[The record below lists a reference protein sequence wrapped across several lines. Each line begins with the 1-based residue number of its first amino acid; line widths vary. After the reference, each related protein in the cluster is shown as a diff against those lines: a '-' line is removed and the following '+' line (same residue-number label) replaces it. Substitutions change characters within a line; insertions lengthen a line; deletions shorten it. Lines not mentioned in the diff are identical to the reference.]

1 MTIVD
6 FTPQSELRD
15 WFVVDDVV
23 MGGRSDGGLY
33 LNEGGHAVFEGKV
46 SLENNGGFSSIRHRF
61 EQKQVA
67 AYSKIVIR
75 LKGDGKRYQFRVKP
89 SIYDR
94 HAYISY
100 FETTG
105 DWQTIELSLAEMY
118 PTFRGRKLDM
128 PNFSSQL
135 MEEIAFLIAN
145 KKNETFRLE
154 LDRIE
159 LQ

>member
-6 FTPQSELRD
+6 FTPKSELRD
-15 WFVVDDVV
+15 WYVVDDVV

-33 LNEGGHAVFEGKV
+33 LNEQGNAVFEGKV

-61 EQKQVA
+61 EQKQIA
-67 AYSKIVIR
+67 DYSKVVIR
-75 LKGDGKRYQFRVKP
+75 LKGDGKRYQFRIKP
-89 SIYDR
+89 SVYDR

-105 DWQTIELSLAEMY
+105 DWQTVELPLDKMY
-118 PTFRGRKLDM
+118 PTFRGRSLDM
-128 PNFSSQL
+128 PNFPGEV

-145 KKNETFRLE
+145 KKNETFKLE
-154 LDRIE
+154 IDRIE